1 MFDIITFGS
10 ATHDIFLQSKT
21 FKIIGEKKFITGK
34 GLCLSLG
41 QKIEIKDI
49 YFSTGGGGTN
59 TATTFASQGFKTAYC
74 GVVGNDPAGE
84 EVIKD
89 LKKFKIDTR
98 FVLKTKKKPTNL
110 SVILSSDGQERTILV
125 YRGASE
131 ELTKNKVPWSQLK
144 AKWFYLAPLS
154 GKLCGLFET
163 LVDFAQKNK
172 IKVMANPGN
181 SQLNLPQQTLK
192 RILKKIDILVLNQ
205 EEASLLTKIPYQQEE
220 EIFKKIDELSPG
232 IAIMTKGPAG
242 VVVSDGNYLYQ
253 TEPLKVKVVDRTGAG
268 DAFAAGFLSG
278 LIQSGQIVYAIQLG
292 IANSSAC
299 LQKIGAKNGL
309 LKKNQK
315 WSKVKV
321 KIKKL

>member
-41 QKIEIKDI
+41 QKIEVKDI

-84 EVIKD
+84 EVIKN

-253 TEPLKVKVVDRTGAG
+253 AEPLKVKVVDRTGAG

-278 LIQSGQIVYAIQLG
+278 LIQSGQIVYAIQLA

>member
-74 GVVGNDPAGE
+74 GLVGDDAAGE

-205 EEASLLTKIPYQQEE
+205 EEASLLTKISYQQEE

-232 IAIMTKGPAG
+232 ITIMTKGPAG

-253 TEPLKVKVVDRTGAG
+253 AEPLKVKVVDRTGAG

>member
-41 QKIEIKDI
+41 QKIEVKDI

-89 LKKFKIDTR
+89 LKKFKTDTR

-253 TEPLKVKVVDRTGAG
+253 AEPLKVKVVDRTGAG